1 MSFSEQLKKAM
12 LERNMTQAEL
22 SALTGIGKSS
32 ISQYLSGKNE
42 PKELALNK
50 IAEALE
56 CSVDYLKGLIEDSP
70 KSDKIIFRNVSVAE
84 AAKRLGVCQQAVRVA
99 LQQGTAPYGYAWK
112 VKSKW
117 SYHISPK
124 KLDDYIGIDTTEN
137 IK

>member
-1 MSFSEQLKKAM
+1 M

-32 ISQYLSGKNE
+32 ISQYISGKNE

-50 IAEALE
+50 IAEALD
-56 CSVDYLKGLIEDSP
+56 CSADYLKGLLEDSP
-70 KSDKIIFRNVSVAE
+70 QNDKIIFKKVSVAE

-124 KLDDYIGIDTTEN
+124 QLDSYIGNDDN
-137 IK
+137 ISNE